1 MNQSH
6 VLRIPSA
13 EPYGY
18 TETMF
23 EGTAEE
29 AIAEQKRLARIA
41 RGEEGV
47 GLEATEWRGV
57 FDHYMSG
64 KSFVGDEIMSQI
76 GRMSGEQK
84 FCMNEIKKW
93 RARNK

>member
-1 MNQSH
+1 MNSH

-29 AIAEQKRLARIA
+29 AITEQKRLARIA
-41 RGEEGV
+41 RGGGAGLPEKKYCEIIDKMIAREKIQEDPSILEE
-47 GLEATEWRGV
+47 
-57 FDHYMSG
+57 
-64 KSFVGDEIMSQI
+64 
-76 GRMSGEQK
+76 
-84 FCMNEIKKW
+84 MNEIQTSAFNVIRKSLG
-93 RARNK
+93 RLHYRNR